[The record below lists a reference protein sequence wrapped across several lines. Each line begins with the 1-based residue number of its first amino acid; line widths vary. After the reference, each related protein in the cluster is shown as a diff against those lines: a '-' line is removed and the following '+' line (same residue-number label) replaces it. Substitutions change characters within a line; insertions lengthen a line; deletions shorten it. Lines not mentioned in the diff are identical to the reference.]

1 MVDLWPKD
9 ISEISIK
16 SPVAI
21 LREQASLL
29 GQKTKGLVTA
39 EVKSVSFNTVDY
51 EPSLIGETDE
61 VFTYGFFISAPS
73 LNYASRLFVIMHGI
87 NLYPVTV
94 IPDIDVIAEGDVTA
108 TSEEEFLEIL
118 KIFLGSEKTKQII
131 SSLLAQVDLE
141 HPGIPF

>member
-39 EVKSVSFNTVDY
+39 EVKSVSMTTVDY
-51 EPSLIGETDE
+51 QHP
-61 VFTYGFFISAPS
+61 
-73 LNYASRLFVIMHGI
+73 
-87 NLYPVTV
+87 NL
-94 IPDIDVIAEGDVTA
+94 
-108 TSEEEFLEIL
+108 
-118 KIFLGSEKTKQII
+118 
-131 SSLLAQVDLE
+131 VDSDCHL
-141 HPGIPF
+141 